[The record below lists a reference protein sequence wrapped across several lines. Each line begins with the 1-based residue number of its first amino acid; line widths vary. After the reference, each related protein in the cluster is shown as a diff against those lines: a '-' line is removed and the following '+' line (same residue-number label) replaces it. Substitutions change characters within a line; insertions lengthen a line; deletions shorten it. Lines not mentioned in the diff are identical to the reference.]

1 MMFGILLG
9 EFLWLSIKVS
19 KRLQLANMFL
29 KKSPI
34 FRGIARE
41 RLGTQG

>member
-29 KKSPI
+29 KKKVQYLEES
-34 FRGIARE
+34 
-41 RLGTQG
+41 